1 MRNSLEGFNSKYE
14 KTEERVS
21 ELEFYQY
28 ELLYLKNG
36 QKISEENRQNLRN
49 KQGVKYTNIHKPE
62 VPEVPEFKEREKY
75 TKSLFEER
83 MDENFPNLINVTL
96 PMEGTQ

>member
-1 MRNSLEGFNSKYE
+1 MSHQIQNINLCIYMRNSLEGFNSKYE

-36 QKISEENRQNLRN
+36 QKKSEENR
-49 KQGVKYTNIHKPE
+49 
-62 VPEVPEFKEREKY
+62 
-75 TKSLFEER
+75 
-83 MDENFPNLINVTL
+83 
-96 PMEGTQ
+96 